1 MRDSLTASTLGAVFA
16 LPQGPRQL
24 CLIVQYDGTD
34 YHGFVK
40 QKKGPTIQGVL
51 ESVLVEVM
59 GKGRVVGA
67 SRTDSG
73 VHAQGQVVVWDG
85 QIPMPVDRVAR
96 ALNGRLPKDI
106 QIRGAGFV
114 PLGWDPRRQATAKQY
129 SYRIWRDALP
139 PDLPWYRMVHV
150 FRGPLVWSKLVEG
163 AALFVGTHDFQAFR
177 TEGSGVKTTVRTIR
191 SSGWSMEEDGRLWRY
206 QVVGDGFLYR
216 MVRHMVGGML
226 QAAGAHGSLDV
237 LKAGLS
243 NPGCKVSW
251 LAPAEGLTLDWINF
265 G

>member
-1 MRDSLTASTLGAVFA
+1 MADFRTAPTSGAVFA
-16 LPQGPRQL
+16 LPKSQRQL

-34 YHGFVK
+34 YHGFVQ
-40 QKKGPTIQGVL
+40 QKTGPTVQGVL
-51 ESVLVEVM
+51 QSVLVKVM
-59 GKGRVVGA
+59 GEGRLVGG

-73 VHAQGQVVVWDG
+73 VHARGQVVVWDG
-85 QIPMPVDRVAR
+85 QVPMSLDRVSR

-106 QIRGAGFV
+106 QIRGASFV

-129 SYRIWRDALP
+129 SYCIWRDATP
-139 PDLPWYRMVHV
+139 PDLQWYRMVHV
-150 FRGPLVWSKLVEG
+150 FRGPLAWSKLVEG

-177 TEGSGVKTTVRTIR
+177 TEGSGARTTVRTIR
-191 SSGWSMEEDGRLWRY
+191 SSSWSLEEDGRLWRY

-226 QAAGAHGSLDV
+226 KAAGTHGSVDAI
-237 LKAGLS
+237 KRGLS
-243 NPGCKVSW
+243 NPSSKVSW